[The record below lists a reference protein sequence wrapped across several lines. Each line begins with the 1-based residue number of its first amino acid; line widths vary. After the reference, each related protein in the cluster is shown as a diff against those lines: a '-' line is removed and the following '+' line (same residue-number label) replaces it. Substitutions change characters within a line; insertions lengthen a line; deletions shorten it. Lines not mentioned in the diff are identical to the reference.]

1 MKKIAAAMMVMF
13 PFVGGSCL
21 GGASGMGGGCG
32 MGGHAGHG
40 AGAHEAHAQEV
51 TAPKA
56 MRPVPDPQFDA
67 VRTRRVLEAYD
78 RIVVALS
85 NDRTAGVDEA
95 AALIA
100 KEAPN
105 VTIKE
110 TAGPLSVTDEKPD
123 IAKLRERFKPLS
135 AAVVLYVAGNH
146 ESLEAALEKDEAPI
160 PRKAYCPMV
169 ETAWLQHGDKIS
181 NPFYGSSMLRCGEF
195 QDWAEGN

>member
-1 MKKIAAAMMVMF
+1 MKKIVAAMMVMF

-21 GGASGMGGGCG
+21 AGASGMGDGCG

-67 VRTRRVLEAYD
+67 ARTRRVLEAYD

-85 NDRTAGVDEA
+85 NDKVADVDEA

-110 TAGPLSVTDEKPD
+110 AAGPLSVTEKKPD

-135 AAVVLYVAGNH
+135 TAVVLYVAGNH
-146 ESLEAALEKDEAPI
+146 ESLEAALEKDKAPI

-169 ETAWLQHGDKIS
+169 ETAWLQPGEKIT